1 MKMDPVI
8 RKTALTRGI
17 AVMNLMGKEEES
29 FILVNVQILSILIYV
44 EGSPAY
50 QDEHT
55 GVYASS
61 LVEKTPV
68 ADQIAAGEKF
78 CRMRGLGSI
87 V

>member
-8 RKTALTRGI
+8 RKTALTGGI

-50 QDEHT
+50 QDEYT

-61 LVEKTPV
+61 LVEKTPI

-78 CRMRGLGSI
+78 SRKRSFCSTI
-87 V
+87 

>member
-8 RKTALTRGI
+8 RKTALTGGI

-44 EGSPAY
+44 QGSPAY

-55 GVYASS
+55 GVYTSS
-61 LVEKTPV
+61 LMEKTAV

-78 CRMRGLGSI
+78 CGVRGMGSI